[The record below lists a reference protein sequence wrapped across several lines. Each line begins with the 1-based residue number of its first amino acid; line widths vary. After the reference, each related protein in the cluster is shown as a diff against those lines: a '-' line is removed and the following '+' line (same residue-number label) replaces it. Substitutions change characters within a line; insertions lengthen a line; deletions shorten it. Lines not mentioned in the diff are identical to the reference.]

1 MSVSRSSPTL
11 LPARERAGHASRGRA
26 ERGFVALVIA
36 AVLVLTTLPF
46 IFAYTTAPPDRYFTG
61 VMFNIPDH
69 NQYFAWMRDL
79 SRQPLAANRLTA
91 EPNEPALFHLLWW
104 AAGRAGAALG
114 LEYGAVF
121 GALRLLAVPLLLLSA
136 YGFLRIAVPD
146 TAQRRLAFALF
157 AFAGGLGVVWVAV
170 KYLRGLPD
178 APFPFDIYT
187 AEPNSFLIALAFPHF
202 AVALALVIA
211 AIGLTLYAQRRRQ
224 LRYALAAG
232 AVGALIGLQ
241 HAYDLLTIG
250 AVLGLWWLLIW
261 WRDRRFPAFLFR
273 AGLIIAA
280 CSIPPAA
287 YLSYL
292 VLTDSTWGGKLAQF
306 DNAGAWTPDPLHL
319 PILLGVPLALAL
331 LAFRP
336 RMLRSRDDAELLVA
350 VWFLAHFV
358 LAYLPLSFQIHLLL
372 GWQVPLAVLAVRALV
387 QTVWPWLRARAPRL
401 APLGVSLILGL
412 CVVTNV
418 YMLLWRFYDLSRYS
432 QPYYLSQDEVAALRW
447 LGANATGEDVVLGR
461 LEINQHV
468 PVWSD
473 ARAYLAHWAGTLDY
487 FTKRDNAD
495 LATAA
500 TTPRERR
507 RAILDEHGVT
517 YVIVREMDSPRAAF
531 AASAGPDLAPAYENG
546 TVTIYRVLREPAQG
560 SVAP

>member
-1 MSVSRSSPTL
+1 MSVSRTTPEL
-11 LPARERAGHASRGRA
+11 LTAKDQTASANAGRSGWI
-26 ERGFVALVIA
+26 FVTLVIG
-36 AVLVLTTLPF
+36 AVFVLTTLPF

-79 SRQPLAANRLTA
+79 SHQNLAANRLTA

-104 AAGRAGAALG
+104 SAGRAGALFG
-114 LEYGAVF
+114 LDYAAIF
-121 GALRLLAVPLLLLSA
+121 GALRLVAVPLLLLSA
-136 YGFLRIAVPD
+136 YGFFHIAVPD
-146 TAQRRLAFALF
+146 VAQRRLAFLLF
-157 AFAGGLGVVWVAV
+157 AFAGGLGVFWIFV
-170 KYLRGLPD
+170 KYLRDLPD

-187 AEPNSFLIALAFPHF
+187 SEPNSFLIALAFPHF
-202 AVALALVIA
+202 AVALALVVA
-211 AIGLTLYAQRRRQ
+211 VIGLILYAQQRQQ
-224 LRYALAAG
+224 LRYAVLAG
-232 AVGALIGLQ
+232 MCGALIGLQ
-241 HAYDLLTIG
+241 HAYDLLTVG
-250 AVLGLWWLLIW
+250 VVLGFWSLLIW
-261 WRDRRFPAFLFR
+261 WRDRRFPTFLFK
-273 AGLIIAA
+273 AGMILALFA
-280 CSIPPAA
+280 VPPAA
-287 YLSYL
+287 YLTRL

-306 DNAGAWTPDPLHL
+306 DNAGAWTPPLWHL
-319 PILLGVPLALAL
+319 PFLLGVPLFLAL

-372 GWQVPLAVLAVRALV
+372 GWQIPIAVLAARALLR
-387 QTVWPWLRARAPRL
+387 TVWPWLRARGARL
-401 APLGVSLILGL
+401 AYAGFAVVLGL

-418 YMLLWRFYDLSRYS
+418 YLLLWRFYDLSRYS

-447 LGANATGEDVVLGR
+447 LGEHTTNQDVVLGR

-495 LATAA
+495 RVVDPAT
-500 TTPRERR
+500 PQEVR
-507 RAILDEHGVT
+507 RALLDAHEVN
-517 YVIVREMDSPRAAF
+517 YVIVREADSARAAF
-531 AASAGPDLAPAYENG
+531 AASAGPELEPVFENG
-546 TVTIYRVLREPAQG
+546 TVTIYHVVRHSLRASAGP
-560 SVAP
+560 